1 MELIR
6 NQISR
11 EVIFTSPTLGTLSFE
26 EMFSHLI
33 DYIEEEREKNYN
45 VIVGTDSI
53 EHNNHTIFVSAIVVH
68 RVGHGG
74 RYFYKKNRHRRIN
87 SLRQRMFYEASMSL
101 EVAGLLRN
109 ELSKNSFPRLH
120 LEIHLDVGIHGDTKD
135 IIREVVGMVKGSGY
149 EAITKPDAYGATKVA
164 DRHSK

>member
-11 EVIFTSPTLGTLSFE
+11 EVTFTSPTLGSLSFE
-26 EMFSHLI
+26 EMFSKLV
-33 DYIEEEREKNYN
+33 DYIEEEREESYN
-45 VIVGTDSI
+45 LIIGTDSI
-53 EHNNHTIFVSAIVVH
+53 EHNTHTIFVSAIVVH

-101 EVAGLLRN
+101 EVAGLLRT
-109 ELSKNSFPRLH
+109 ELSKNGFSKLH
-120 LEIHLDVGIHGDTKD
+120 LEIHLDVGSNGDTKD
-135 IIREVVGMVKGSGY
+135 IIREVVGMVRGSGY

>member
-11 EVIFTSPTLGTLSFE
+11 EMTFTSPTLGSLSFE
-26 EMFSHLI
+26 EMFSKLV
-33 DYIEEEREKNYN
+33 DYIEEEWEESYN
-45 VIVGTDSI
+45 LIIGTDSI
-53 EHNNHTIFVSAIVVH
+53 EHNSHTIFVSAIVVH

-101 EVAGLLRN
+101 EVAGLLRT
-109 ELSKNSFPRLH
+109 ELSNNGFPELH
-120 LEIHLDVGIHGDTKD
+120 LEIHLDVGSNGDTKD

>member
-6 NQISR
+6 NRISR
-11 EVIFTSPTLGTLSFE
+11 EVTFTSPTLGSLSFE
-26 EMFSHLI
+26 EMFSKLV
-33 DYIEEEREKNYN
+33 DYIEEEREESYN
-45 VIVGTDSI
+45 LIIGTDSI
-53 EHNNHTIFVSAIVVH
+53 EHNTHTIFVSAIVVH

-101 EVAGLLRN
+101 EVAGLLRT
-109 ELSKNSFPRLH
+109 ELSNNGFPELH
-120 LEIHLDVGIHGDTKD
+120 LEIHLDVGSNGDTKD